1 MRDDPTTRLS
11 QVHPL
16 YALISVLSTL
26 CSHDRSF
33 IGPITS
39 HIASHTESSIPVRIL
54 KSWCTVLSAIASIP
68 LHEDIEMSLSM
79 IVSVEL
85 DQSQNTMMSDTDAQ
99 HTSHHPFHDLEAA
112 FLQFLNLWF
121 HAHYHTDYFTDC
133 HPFDLFYSFPS
144 TLDAFP
150 PSFLKYYT
158 KRNSILPF

>member
-33 IGPITS
+33 IDPITS

-68 LHEDIEMSLSM
+68 LHEDIEMIASM
-79 IVSVEL
+79 IPSFEF
-85 DQSQNTMMSDTDAQ
+85 DKRQNTMMSDNDAQ
-99 HTSHHPFHDLEAA
+99 QTSHHPFHNLEAT

-121 HAHYHTDYFTDC
+121 NAHYNTDYFADC
-133 HPFDLFYSFPS
+133 LPFDLFYSFPS
-144 TLDAFP
+144 TLDAFS
-150 PSFLKYYT
+150 PSFLKYYAT
-158 KRNSILPF
+158 RNSILLS